1 MCPQSLSILRH
12 LAHLAVWLQ
21 DLQEF
26 LVDQGLG
33 AVVQVLHFVGRPN
46 AFESCTPV

>member
-1 MCPQSLSILRH
+1 MQTAHKFVGVLRH
-12 LAHLAVWLQ
+12 LALLSACSQ

-46 AFESCTPV
+46 AFE